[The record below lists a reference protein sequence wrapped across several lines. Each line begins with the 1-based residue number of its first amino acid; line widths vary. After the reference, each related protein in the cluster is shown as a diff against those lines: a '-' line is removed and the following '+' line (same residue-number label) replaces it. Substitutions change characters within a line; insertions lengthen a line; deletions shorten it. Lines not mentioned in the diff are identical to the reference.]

1 MTHSVETQVA
11 HPQGEAQTPDE
22 ERRRRRLK
30 EWEEEQLKPLAIV
43 EIETD
48 ARCNR
53 RCSYCPVS
61 THEKRVGQMPP
72 ELFAKIISD
81 LCEMSFRGT
90 MSFHFYNEPLLDHRL
105 EGFVQ
110 LARNELP
117 DAHLLLF
124 TNGDALTADRAE
136 SLLQAGLAHIRVS
149 LHDAA
154 AEERLAQFAD
164 RLKPRIA
171 DRIIPVRYYDRAIP
185 LDNRC
190 GTIQLQPW
198 VRLPDRTAGCHNITS
213 MVIDWQGRVPL
224 CCNDF
229 LVAHG
234 HGDVNTASIK
244 EIWERSRPLRKEI
257 FLGHYELEVCQI
269 CTGQRPFS
277 NC

>member
-1 MTHSVETQVA
+1 MTHSIETQVA
-11 HPQGEAQTPDE
+11 QPQGEAPTPDE

-30 EWEEEQLKPLAIV
+30 EWEDEQGKPPAIV

-61 THEKRVGQMPP
+61 THEKRAGQMPP

-81 LCEMSFRGT
+81 LREMSFRGT

-105 EGFVQ
+105 EGFVE
-110 LARNELP
+110 LARKELP
-117 DAHLLLF
+117 EARLLLY

-136 SLLQAGLAHIRVS
+136 SLFRAGLTDIRVS
-149 LHDAA
+149 VHDAA
-154 AEERLAQFAD
+154 AEERLAQFTNG
-164 RLKPRIA
+164 LEPSIA
-171 DRIIPVRYYDRAIP
+171 DRIIPVRYYDQALA

-198 VRLPDRTAGCHNITS
+198 VCLPDRTAGCHNITS

-234 HGDVNTASIK
+234 HGDVNTASVK
-244 EIWERSRPLRKEI
+244 EIWERSRALRKEI

-269 CTGQRPFS
+269 CTGQRPF
-277 NC
+277 